1 MDPSVDMTYVTNE
14 TAVKQFR
21 LFFFIITG
29 RERKISELK

>member
-21 LFFFIITG
+21 LFFFSQLYN
-29 RERKISELK
+29 RKGEKNI